1 MKQYVAARLNC
12 TFAHCTI
19 ERGDVVFGNV
29 LVYVLSS
36 LEDQKCTTTAL
47 HINNPQ
53 HDELTSA
60 AHQNVFGH

>member
-1 MKQYVAARLNC
+1 
-12 TFAHCTI
+12 
-19 ERGDVVFGNV
+19 
-29 LVYVLSS
+29 VYILSS

-60 AHQNVFGH
+60 AHQNVF